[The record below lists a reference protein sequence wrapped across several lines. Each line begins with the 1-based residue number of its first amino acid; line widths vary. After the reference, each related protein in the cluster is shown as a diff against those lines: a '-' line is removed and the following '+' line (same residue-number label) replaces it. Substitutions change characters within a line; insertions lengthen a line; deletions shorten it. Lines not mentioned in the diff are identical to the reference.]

1 MVLYFRKPGMNKR
14 IKYSLLTLPLLVIF
28 GLAHAAVEL
37 TEVSESPVELAAF
50 VLGGIGIF
58 LIGIHYAGSHLQKI
72 TGGSFQK
79 LISKVSGHHIGMF
92 AAGATLGFMTQ
103 SGKAAAFILS
113 DFVQAGMMKVRQ
125 AAPMVFWGN
134 AGCSLIVFASMVSL
148 KVLALFILG
157 ITALGITFHIPK
169 KLVNG
174 YGAMFGLAMIM
185 YGLYLVKTG
194 AAGFAGAEWA
204 AQLIQSIHEH
214 YMIAFALGLVL
225 TLLVQSN
232 LAIIMIAIAFAASG
246 LFDLEETAMVMY
258 GAQAGTGLLTYVF
271 SFHAHG
277 RARQVVVT
285 QIAFDV
291 VATVVFVLLFYTEL
305 LSGVP
310 LVFGLARQLSGDVG
324 SQAVFVAL
332 IFQFGAAALLVL
344 VRQPILERIRLWF
357 PPSSAEVLSQEKF
370 IHARASD
377 SPETALLLV
386 EKEQFRLLER
396 LPQYID
402 FVREGAGDAARHHPN
417 AYHEAFSHISHRI
430 GETLSSISGHSLN
443 EATSDLLI
451 RSTKLEEQ
459 LVTLEDIVHRLTT
472 QMLAQ
477 HDSQRAG
484 ELGRNIME
492 SIDFM
497 ILTAIDAIE
506 SMDSGE
512 IETLEMLTQDRSAM
526 MTKIRH
532 NYFESEKDLSNEDR
546 NFVLDITILFE
557 NAVHTLGRYGHL
569 LRAT

>member
-1 MVLYFRKPGMNKR
+1 MNWRVKYFL
-14 IKYSLLTLPLLVIF
+14 ISVPLFLVF
-28 GLAHAAVEL
+28 DVAGAAVEL
-37 TEVSESPVELAAF
+37 KEVSESGVELAAF

-58 LIGIHYAGSHLQKI
+58 LIGIHFAGSHLQKI
-72 TGGSFQK
+72 TGGSFQN
-79 LISKVSGHHIGMF
+79 LITKVSGHPLGMF
-92 AAGATLGFMTQ
+92 VSGATLGFMTQ

-125 AAPMVFWGN
+125 AAPIVFWGN

-148 KVLALFILG
+148 KVLALFVLG
-157 ITALGITFHIPK
+157 ITALGITFHMPK
-169 KLVNG
+169 RLVNG

-194 AAGFAGAEWA
+194 AAGFAGAEWSG
-204 AQLIQSIHEH
+204 QLIQNIHEH

-232 LAIIMIAIAFAASG
+232 LAIIMIAIAFAAAG
-246 LFDLEETAMVMY
+246 LFDLEETAMTMY

-285 QIAFDV
+285 QIAYDA
-291 VATVVFVLLFYTEL
+291 VATLVFVALFYTEL

-310 LVFGLARQLSGDVG
+310 LVFGFVRQFSDSVG
-324 SQAVFVAL
+324 SQAVYVAL
-332 IFQFGAAALLVL
+332 IFQFGAAMLMVL
-344 VRQPILERIRLWF
+344 VRRPILDRIQRWF
-357 PPSSAEVLSQEKF
+357 PPSAAEVLSQEKF
-370 IHARASD
+370 IHARAAD
-377 SPETALLLV
+377 SPETGLLLV
-386 EKEQFRLLER
+386 EKEQHRLLER
-396 LPQYID
+396 LPKYVD
-402 FVREGAGDAARHHPN
+402 YVRESIGDSNRHHPD
-417 AYHEAFSHISHRI
+417 AYHEAFRHVSSRI
-430 GETLSSISGHSLN
+430 GETLSRISGHGLN
-443 EATSDLLI
+443 QVTSDELI
-451 RSTKLEEQ
+451 RATKLEEQ
-459 LVTLEDIVHRLTT
+459 LVTLEDIVHRLAK
-472 QMLAQ
+472 QMLDQ
-477 HDSQRAG
+477 HDSPRAE

-506 SMDSGE
+506 SMDVGE

-532 NYFESEKDLSNEDR
+532 NYFESEKDLSTEDR

-569 LRAT
+569 LRSTGKAI

>member
-1 MVLYFRKPGMNKR
+1 MNR
-14 IKYSLLTLPLLVIF
+14 LVKYLLLGFSSLLVPGI
-28 GLAHAAVEL
+28 ACAAVEL
-37 TEVSESPVELAAF
+37 KEVSESPVELAAF

-72 TGGSFQK
+72 TGGSFQR
-79 LISKVSGHHIGMF
+79 LLTKVSGNPLGIF
-92 AAGATLGFMTQ
+92 AAGAMLGFMTQ

-125 AAPMVFWGN
+125 AAPIVFWGN

-148 KVLALFILG
+148 KVLALFVLG
-157 ITALGITFHIPK
+157 VTALGITFHIPK
-169 KLVNG
+169 RFVNG
-174 YGAMFGLAMIM
+174 YGALFGLAMIM

-194 AAGFAGAEWA
+194 AAGYAGAEWA
-204 AQLIQSIHEH
+204 AHMIQNIHEH

-225 TLLVQSN
+225 TLMVQSN

-246 LFDLEETAMVMY
+246 LFDLRETAMTMY

-285 QIAFDV
+285 QIAYDA
-291 VATVVFVLLFYTEL
+291 VATVVFVLLFYTEM

-310 LVFGLARQLSGDVG
+310 MVFGLVQQLSDDVG
-324 SQAVFVAL
+324 TQAVYVAL
-332 IFQFGAAALLVL
+332 IFQFGAALLMVF
-344 VRQPILERIRLWF
+344 VRRPILERIYLWF
-357 PPSSAEVLSQEKF
+357 PPSSAEVLSQAKY

-377 SPETALLLV
+377 SPETGLLLV
-386 EKEQFRLLER
+386 EKEQNRLLKR
-396 LPQYID
+396 LPNYID
-402 FVREGAGDAARHHPN
+402 YVRECASDTARHHPD
-417 AYHEAFSHISHRI
+417 AYHEAFSHISGRI
-430 GETLSSISGHSLN
+430 GAALSSISERSLN
-443 EATSDLLI
+443 QTTSDQLI
-451 RSTKLEEQ
+451 RVTKLEEQ
-459 LVTLEDIVHRLTT
+459 LVTLENIVYRLTA
-472 QMLAQ
+472 QMLDQ
-477 HDSQRAG
+477 HDSPRAS

-532 NYFESEKDLSNEDR
+532 NYFESEKDLSNKDR

-569 LRAT
+569 LRLS

>member
-1 MVLYFRKPGMNKR
+1 MRAR
-14 IKYSLLTLPLLVIF
+14 IRHFVFGLPLAFLTC
-28 GLAHAAVEL
+28 AAYAAVEL
-37 TEVSESPVELAAF
+37 KEASESPIELAAY

-58 LIGIHYAGSHLQKI
+58 LTGIHYAGAHLQKI

-79 LISKVSGHHIGMF
+79 LITKASGNPAGMF
-92 AAGATLGFMTQ
+92 ASGATLGFMTQ

-113 DFVQAGMMKVRQ
+113 DFVQAGMMQVRQ
-125 AAPMVFWGN
+125 AAPIVFWAN

-148 KVLALFILG
+148 KVLALMVLG
-157 ITALGITFHIPK
+157 ITALGSTFHVPK
-169 KLVNG
+169 RFVNG
-174 YGAMFGLAMIM
+174 YGALFGLAMIM

-194 AAGFAGAEWA
+194 AAGYAGADWVA
-204 AQLIQSIHEH
+204 PLLQNIHEH
-214 YMIAFALGLVL
+214 YMIAFVLGLVL

-232 LAIIMIAIAFAASG
+232 LAIMMIAIAFAASG
-246 LFDLEETAMVMY
+246 FLELEETAMAMY

-285 QIAFDV
+285 QIAFDT
-291 VATVVFVLLFYTEL
+291 VATIAFVVLFYIEL
-305 LSGVP
+305 LTGWP
-310 LVFGLARQLSGDVG
+310 LVFKLARALSNELGT
-324 SQAVFVAL
+324 QAVYVAL
-332 IFQFGAAALLVL
+332 IFQFGAALLMLLVY
-344 VRQPILERIRLWF
+344 RPILKRIYEWF
-357 PPSSAEVLSQEKF
+357 PPSSAEVLSKEAF
-370 IHARASD
+370 IHERASD
-377 SPETALLLV
+377 SPDTALMLI

-402 FVREGAGDAARHHPN
+402 FVRDSSGSEKHHPD
-417 AYHEAFSHISHRI
+417 AYHKAFAHISGRI
-430 GETLSSISGHSLN
+430 GSTLAHISAHGLSQ
-443 EATSDLLI
+443 ATSDQLI
-451 RSTKLEEQ
+451 RTTKLEEQ
-459 LVTLEDIVHRLTT
+459 LVTLEAIVHRLAV
-472 QMLAQ
+472 QMMEQ
-477 HDSQRAG
+477 HDSPRAG

-506 SMDSGE
+506 SKDSGE

-532 NYFESEKDLSNEDR
+532 SYFESEQSLSNQDR
-546 NFVLDITILFE
+546 NFILDITILFE

>member
-1 MVLYFRKPGMNKR
+1 MTRYVKYFLINV
-14 IKYSLLTLPLLVIF
+14 TLLLVSGF
-28 GLAHAAVEL
+28 AYAAVEL
-37 TEVSESPVELAAF
+37 KEVSESPLELAAF

-58 LIGIHYAGSHLQKI
+58 LIGIHFAGSHLQKI

-79 LISKVSGHHIGMF
+79 LITKVSGHHFGMF

-169 KLVNG
+169 RLVNG

-204 AQLIQSIHEH
+204 AQLIQNIHEH
-214 YMIAFALGLVL
+214 YTIAFALGLVL

-246 LFDLEETAMVMY
+246 LFGLEETAIAMY

-285 QIAFDV
+285 QIAFDA
-291 VATVVFVLLFYTEL
+291 VATIVFVLLFYIEL
-305 LSGVP
+305 LGDVP
-310 LVFGLARQLSGDVG
+310 LVFGLVRALSDNVG
-324 SQAVFVAL
+324 SQAVYVAL
-332 IFQFGAAALLVL
+332 IFQFGTAMLMVL
-344 VRQPILERIRLWF
+344 IRGPILDRIHLLF
-357 PPSSAEVLSQEKF
+357 PPSAAEVLSQEKF
-370 IHARASD
+370 VHARAAD

-386 EKEQFRLLER
+386 EKEQHRLLER
-396 LPQYID
+396 LPKYID
-402 FVREGAGDAARHHPN
+402 YVREGAGSTQGHHPN
-417 AYHEAFSHISHRI
+417 AYHEAFSHISSRI
-430 GETLSSISGHSLN
+430 GETLSRISGHGLS
-443 EATSDLLI
+443 EATSDELI
-451 RSTKLEEQ
+451 RATKLEEQ
-459 LVTLEDIVHRLTT
+459 LVTLEDIVHRLVT
-472 QMLAQ
+472 QMLDQ
-477 HDSQRAG
+477 HDSQRAD

-532 NYFESEKDLSNEDR
+532 NYFESEKDLSTQDR